1 MKRPPR
7 PLLIL
12 ISTLGC
18 SALLLSGCSPGND
31 PAKQTDAS
39 PDAGVEIAAAEPVAN
54 VRVWSYRPEPVVA
67 PVLAAFTAATGI
79 PTEHRI
85 LGGDEIQRVL
95 PQTAAA
101 ERPDLVLTVDS
112 LRFAQLDAAGLLT
125 PIAANALAAVPE
137 TMRHSDG
144 HWAGISWRVRGI
156 VQRADEARDL
166 DWTDLPEI
174 AAAGRLCVRPGAHVY
189 NRSLLAWQ
197 ILRLSEEEALA
208 WAEAIHGAPTLVD
221 GGDRDQIMAVADG
234 RCDVAIVN
242 HYYLARMRVSNDEAM
257 SEAAERV
264 LFGNPDQ
271 PLAMQANISGI
282 ALVSDSPNPDGAL
295 ALATWMLDPANQ
307 GVYANPVAEFPI
319 SWPHMD
325 LDIGAALADF
335 EKVSPEAPWPR
346 ELQATRQA
354 ATLHALGPG
363 TGRFLRLKLAH

>member
-1 MKRPPR
+1 MKKTH
-7 PLLIL
+7 PLHLAL
-12 ISTLGC
+12 VCALAC
-18 SALLLSGCSPGND
+18 SALLLAGCSPGND

-197 ILRLSEEEALA
+197 ISRLSEEEALA

-319 SWPHMD
+319 SWPGLNPGLGEA
-325 LDIGAALADF
+325 LDAF
-335 EKVSPEAPWPR
+335 EMVQPEGPWPS
-346 ELQATRQA
+346 ELAPSLETAERFFIGRDA
-354 ATLHALGPG
+354 AANSVG
-363 TGRFLRLKLAH
+363 